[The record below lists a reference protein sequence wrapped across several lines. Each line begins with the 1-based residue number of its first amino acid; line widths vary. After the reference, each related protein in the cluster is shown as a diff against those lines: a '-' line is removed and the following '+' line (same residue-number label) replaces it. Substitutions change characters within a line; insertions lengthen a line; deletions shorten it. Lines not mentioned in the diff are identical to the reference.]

1 MIRSALEK
9 LEEMAQ
15 AAKEARVLKVGGV
28 EYVDG
33 QVTDVRKK
41 DPEPDTLGL
50 HTLTAVVD
58 YIREN
63 RDELEREKC
72 VLHIVDPTT
81 VELRGPLIGHFRQR
95 SRFIRA
101 QAVDLTETSDL
112 RIGKFSPVEHVVI
125 GLQALFVA
133 SPERAELIRVL
144 GNVKGETV
152 STQVDDGM
160 TQEVSVRAGALI
172 DKLQVPN
179 PVTLAPYRTFREV
192 EQPAGPFLVRVKKSE
207 QNGILVGLFEAD
219 GGAWRLEAVKRI
231 RTWLEEADVS
241 PVVILG

>member
-1 MIRSALEK
+1 MIRAALEK
-9 LEEMAQ
+9 LEEMAHAGKQ
-15 AAKEARVLKVGGV
+15 VGVIKVGEV
-28 EYVDG
+28 EYVTGD
-33 QVTDVRKK
+33 VTDVRKK

-63 RDELEREKC
+63 RDDLEREKC

-81 VELRGPLIGHFRQR
+81 VELRGPITGHFRQR
-95 SRFIRA
+95 TRFIRA
-101 QAVDLTETSDL
+101 QATDLTQAADL
-112 RIGKFSPVEHVVI
+112 RMGRFHPVEDVVI

-152 STQVDDGM
+152 TTQVDDGM
-160 TQEVSVRAGALI
+160 TQEVSVRAGALV

-192 EQPAGPFLVRVKKSE
+192 EQPAAPFLVRVKKSD

-231 RTWLEEADVS
+231 RTWLEEAGVS